1 MAKKIS
7 IDSFRQ
13 PSLFDA
19 FDLVPPT
26 NQPQMPVH
34 PDIERLARQHAAE
47 KQQMPFGPVV
57 TQPVPNKFVFMSL
70 GSGSSGNC
78 SYIGDARSG
87 FLVDAGVDA
96 AKVTEALLA
105 RNIPMSHVKGICITH
120 DHSDH
125 MRYVYTLLRHNK
137 HMRLYCTPRALTGML
152 RRHNVSRRLKDY
164 QTNIYKEIPF
174 EIDNFTITAFE
185 VQHDGTDN
193 AGFYIQHDD
202 RAMTIATDLGCISA
216 RADHY
221 MRQTDYMVIESNYDL
236 NMLRFGPYPEY
247 LKARIRACN
256 GHMDNAETAQYL
268 ADIHSP
274 RLKYIFLCHLS
285 QDNNSPEVAL
295 SEVRNALHNRGLTI
309 GSASGTPADMEA
321 DVQLVALPRFDPS
334 PLYTFR
340 PKQ

>member
-13 PSLFDA
+13 PSLFDDFGPVTQA
-19 FDLVPPT
+19 SESS
-26 NQPQMPVH
+26 MPVH
-34 PDIERLARQHAAE
+34 PEIERLARQKAAE
-47 KQQMPFGPVV
+47 SNQMPFGPVIA
-57 TQPVPNKFVFMSL
+57 QPVPNKFVFMSL

-78 SYIGDARSG
+78 SYIGDSRSG

-96 AKVTEALLA
+96 GKVTEALHA

-125 MRYVYTLLRHNK
+125 MRYVYPLLRHNK
-137 HMRLYCTPRALTGML
+137 HMRLYCTPRTLAGIL

-164 QTNIYKEIPF
+164 QINIYKEIPF

-193 AGFYIQHDD
+193 AGFHIQHDD

-216 RADHY
+216 RVDHY

-256 GHMDNAETAQYL
+256 GHMDNAETAKYL
-268 ADIHSP
+268 AEIHTP

-285 QDNNSPEVAL
+285 QDNNSPETAL
-295 SEVRNALHNRGLTI
+295 AEVSKALQERGLKI
-309 GSASGTPADMEA
+309 GAAQGTPSDMEA

-340 PKQ
+340 P